1 MTIIE
6 MFLGC
11 LAFLIMMIVGIC
23 LVCNVKNKSNK
34 TAGIVLLAVGAGMLI
49 CSVAALAV
57 CMMIKSSL
65 DSCCNEIQACGRM
78 G

>member
-1 MTIIE
+1 MTMIA
-6 MFLGC
+6 MLLVC

-23 LVCNVKNKSNK
+23 LLCSEKKKSNK
-34 TAGIVLLAVGAGMLI
+34 TVGIVLLAVGASMLI

-57 CMMIKSSL
+57 CMMIN
-65 DSCCNEIQACGRM
+65 SCCGTVEKIGRI

>member
-23 LVCNVKNKSNK
+23 LICNAKNKSNK
-34 TAGIVLLAVGAGMLI
+34 TVGIVLLAVGAGMLI

-65 DSCCNEIQACGRM
+65 DSCCGTVEEIGRM

>member
-23 LVCNVKNKSNK
+23 LVCTAKNKSNK
-34 TAGIVLLAVGAGMLI
+34 TAGIVLLAVGAGMLL

>member
-1 MTIIE
+1 

-23 LVCNVKNKSNK
+23 LVCNAKNKSNK

>member
-1 MTIIE
+1 MIMIE
-6 MFLGC
+6 MLLGC

-23 LVCNVKNKSNK
+23 LLCSEKKKSNK
-34 TAGIVLLAVGAGMLI
+34 VAGIVLLAVGAGMLI
-49 CSVAALAV
+49 CSVAAIAV

-65 DSCCNEIQACGRM
+65 DSCCGTVEEIGRI